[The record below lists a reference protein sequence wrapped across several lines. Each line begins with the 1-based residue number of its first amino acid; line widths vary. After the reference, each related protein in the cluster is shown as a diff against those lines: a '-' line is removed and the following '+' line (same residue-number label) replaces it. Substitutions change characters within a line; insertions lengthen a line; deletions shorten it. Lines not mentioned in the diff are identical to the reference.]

1 MKIKL
6 IFIILFPLM
15 ISSLT
20 KRESYIPKKQN
31 WITSFNE
38 FRNALNQNDKTTLKS
53 FFKFP
58 VLNKDNEIWYIIEDE
73 HQLSFAKGEIKPF
86 TETDFNN
93 YWFKLFDQYFTNSI
107 LKIKTKELLKNGKY
121 ETIILK
127 ESGTSYKIYASYDK
141 KSKQIILNFY
151 TEEMVETG
159 KNGEYEKSEF
169 SKIYYFDILPNHKIQ
184 FNKVQIAG

>member
-1 MKIKL
+1 
-6 IFIILFPLM
+6 M